1 MKKIGIIGAI
11 LILLLAF
18 VLRYIKSPSVA
29 TPTTQAPT
37 TQTLQ
42 KPELSFANVQA
53 DMALGAQ
60 LLDVRTPEEFKE
72 SYISGAS
79 NLPLATI
86 QQGGD
91 LLLPTTTKIYLYCR
105 SGNRS
110 AEAKTLLEKS
120 GYLDVTDLGGMPQ
133 VVAIGGV
140 QIK

>member
-18 VLRYIKSPSVA
+18 VLIYIKSPSVA
-29 TPTTQAPT
+29 TPTTQIT
-37 TQTLQ
+37 Q
-42 KPELSFANVQA
+42 KPELSFVNVHA